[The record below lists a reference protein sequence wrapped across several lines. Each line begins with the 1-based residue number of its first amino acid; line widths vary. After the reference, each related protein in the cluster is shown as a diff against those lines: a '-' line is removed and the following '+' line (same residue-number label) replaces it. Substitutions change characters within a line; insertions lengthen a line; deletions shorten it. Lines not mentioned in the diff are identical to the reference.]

1 MENIKAGWKFW
12 TLRIVVVILIFGIGL
27 AVGIIIGQ
35 NMHKAHPRFAGAGQ
49 NHGLQT
55 VSIKNGSGTTT
66 LDRDEGIISKIT
78 NNQITISDNAN
89 QQVSVLSEGTTMIV
103 GTKGTDTFSN
113 LKVGQRIS
121 VFGTLDSNNDLEA
134 RTIFISQN

>member
-1 MENIKAGWKFW
+1 MENVKIGWKFW
-12 TLRIVVVILIFGIGL
+12 TLRIVVIILIFGIGL
-27 AVGIIIGQ
+27 AVGIIIGR
-35 NMHKAHPRFAGAGQ
+35 NMRHARLRFAGNGQ

-55 VSIKNGSGTTT
+55 VSIKNGGGTTT
-66 LDRDEGIISKIT
+66 LDRDEGVINKIQ

-89 QQVSVLSEGTTMIV
+89 QQVTVLSEGTTMIV
-103 GTKGTDTFSN
+103 GTKGTGTFSD
-113 LKVGQRIS
+113 LKSGQRIS